1 MKPIETPLGNLNVL
15 EAACPK
21 QIAAELRGL
30 DLLISLVNES
40 PRWHIS
46 QTSSIPF
53 LMSDDGAPGI
63 QVNIFASMKARI
75 HGGDPHLDIMMGQRK
90 VCVLRNRSDVMTP
103 STDAMVSLVL
113 LGNMGWPIQH
123 TPSTLS
129 KKAMAQLEEPFECL
143 ERDLRLKELDY
154 QAIEFAVDCY
164 QAGQHMNAIGILGE
178 MARSWYVCRAWE
190 LEDIQPIIAELLNE
204 FDRKHVEAYL
214 EDPQCPEDVMFLAV

>member
-1 MKPIETPLGNLNVL
+1 
-15 EAACPK
+15 
-21 QIAAELRGL
+21 
-30 DLLISLVNES
+30 
-40 PRWHIS
+40 
-46 QTSSIPF
+46 
-53 LMSDDGAPGI
+53 
-63 QVNIFASMKARI
+63 
-75 HGGDPHLDIMMGQRK
+75 
-90 VCVLRNRSDVMTP
+90 
-103 STDAMVSLVL
+103 
-113 LGNMGWPIQH
+113 
-123 TPSTLS
+123 
-129 KKAMAQLEEPFECL
+129 LEEPFECL